1 MGFELIEDITMADV
15 AFRITGENLHD
26 LFSSGAQ
33 ALLSLLIESPE
44 NIMPVEER
52 KAVFDNT
59 EIDLLLF
66 DFLQEIIFFKDSE
79 SLILLPASMAF
90 SIERNRHVV
99 ECTFSGERIDPGKHV
114 LNLDVK
120 AVTMHNL
127 SATKTGSGWSATF
140 VLDV

>member
-15 AFRITGENLHD
+15 AFRITGEDLTV
-26 LFSSGAQ
+26 LFSSGAR
-33 ALLSLLIESPE
+33 ALISVLIENPE
-44 NIMPVEER
+44 SITRIEKR
-52 KAVFDNT
+52 KAVFENT

-79 SLILLPASMAF
+79 SLILLPESMVF
-90 SIERNRHVV
+90 SIERNRHVL
-99 ECTFSGERIDPGKHV
+99 ECTYSGERMDPCKHA

-120 AVTMHNL
+120 AVTMHHL
-127 SATKTGSGWSATF
+127 SATKTGEGWYATF